1 MKEDNMVLKKAEKK
15 GVFKIICPECR
26 TLLWIDPDSQAII
39 KSEHTQKDKES
50 LDELLLKEKK
60 RLSEFE
66 SKFKAT
72 AELQREKYKDAQ
84 EKFKEALKKVDEED

>member
-1 MKEDNMVLKKAEKK
+1 MSSKKSGKK
-15 GVFKIICPECR
+15 SIFKIYCPECR
-26 TLLWIDPDSQAII
+26 TLLWIDPDSRVII
-39 KSEHTQKDKES
+39 MSERAQKDKES

-66 SKFKAT
+66 KKFKAT

-84 EKFKEALKKVDEED
+84 KKFREAFNKVDEKD